1 MSIFN
6 RVVLNKKCL
15 SQLLVVVWKKI
26 VQWGLASLLISIWA
40 LVYSCSGNKT
50 AYESL
55 LLEQKNST
63 PIFRVTD
70 FLPEIEA
77 GCDPYNPINTVGIRV
92 WNYGAVPLYIKSIEA
107 ERIWF
112 CRRSLRDEKD
122 AVAIPIH
129 CYYSLDKSLV
139 IQTYQGKLSEAFVL
153 DNNSIERLC
162 DMAFINAAPVNGFY
176 SFTQFTLVKI
186 EYTTVYEKEFV
197 EYFKDGARI
206 DGAEYARIKALEP
219 PQDRKMLVLSTL
231 KPETFLEYL
240 TGL

>member
-6 RVVLNKKCL
+6 RAIFDKANLPQRMLAICDKVK
-15 SQLLVVVWKKI
+15 
-26 VQWGLASLLISIWA
+26 QWGLASLVISILA
-40 LVYSCSGNKT
+40 LVYSCRGNK
-50 AYESL
+50 AAFESL
-55 LLEQKNST
+55 SLGQKNST
-63 PIFRVTD
+63 PIFRVTS

-129 CYYSLDKSLV
+129 CYYSLGKSLV

-162 DMAFINAAPVNGFY
+162 NMAFINAAPVNGFY

-231 KPETFLEYL
+231 KPETLLEYL
-240 TGL
+240 AKL